1 MSRTITRLSAIT
13 AVMMLA
19 GVAAGAAAQNQPKAI
34 TPLTPSPA
42 PDTTLRYEGTNLWFV
57 ELRSPPA
64 VKGTSMA
71 RLNSEKQ
78 AFRQAAAAAEVSFT
92 ERFAFSKLW
101 NGLSIQVD
109 PVGLSTIS
117 RLPGVK
123 AVYPVGV
130 IPVPEVTG
138 VSPDLETALAMTG
151 ADIAQSQLGFDGTGI
166 KVAVMDTGLDYD
178 HGDLGGDGVQRTNS
192 NVFPT
197 SRVIAG
203 FDLVGDSYNASSISP
218 AFQPVPHPDP
228 FPDDCNGHG
237 THVSG
242 IVGADGNFAAGGARG
257 VAPGVSFGAYRVF
270 GCDGSTTDDVM
281 IAAMERVL
289 ADGMDVL
296 NMSIG
301 DAFNNW
307 PGTPTAVASD
317 NLVDAGVVVVASIGN
332 SGASGVWSAG
342 APGVGAKV
350 TGVASYDNSHV
361 DLPTF
366 HVTPAD
372 ITAGY
377 GNAAAAPPA
386 PTSGSLPMEKTGTP
400 TTANDA
406 CTPIGDM
413 TGKAVLIRRGTCGFY
428 EKARR
433 AQLAGAAAVAL
444 YNNVAGRISPTVAVV
459 GGILDEQ
466 PVTIPVV
473 AISDTEGVAINNAI
487 AAEPQTLNWTAN
499 FDTFVNATGGLI
511 SPFSSYGLAAEL
523 EVKPDIGAPGGLI
536 RSTVPLEAGGYGT
549 NSGTSMAS
557 PHVAGAVALLLESK
571 GWASPTPSQAAAIRG
586 LLQNTAVPA
595 PWQGNPGLGFLDQVH
610 RQGAGMLRIDS
621 AIQAPVSVT
630 PGKLQQGEAGAA
642 RTHTLTLAN
651 HSGSDITYDLTHQ
664 AALSTVGSTFAP
676 GATTSGAAAG
686 GAITFS
692 AASVLVLAGSTA
704 TVDVTIPR
712 PDFGPANKLVYG
724 GYIRFTPQGGGQ
736 VLRVPYAG
744 YGGDYQEFPILT
756 GGGATPPFPK
766 LATWTGFVSADDFRP
781 TFTFPASPVT
791 YTMEKTMEFGRL
803 YADIPALAVHL
814 DHQARFVRVTVLDS
828 AGNPVVSSS
837 PSQTLDPV
845 VSVID
850 FFPRNSTAGGFFGF
864 FWDGRLMSTLPNG
877 KVSSKNMP
885 NGDYQLRFEV
895 LKPLGS
901 EPADVETFTS
911 PTFTI
916 ARP

>member
-1 MSRTITRLSAIT
+1 MSQTITRVSAIT

-19 GVAAGAAAQNQPKAI
+19 GIAAGAAPQSQPKAI
-34 TPLTPSPA
+34 TPLTPAPA
-42 PDTTLRYEGTNLWFV
+42 PDNTIRYEGTNLWFV
-57 ELRSPPA
+57 ELRSSPA

-71 RLNSEKQ
+71 RLNSEKR
-78 AFRQAAAAAEVSFT
+78 AFRQAAADADVSYK

-109 PVGLSTIS
+109 SAGLSTIS

-123 AVYPVGV
+123 AIYPVGV
-130 IPVPEVTG
+130 IPVPEISG

-151 ADIAQSQLGFDGTGI
+151 ADIAQSELGFDGTGI

-197 SRVIAG
+197 SRVVAG

-218 AFQPVPHPDP
+218 NFQPVPQPDP

-257 VAPGVSFGAYRVF
+257 VAPGVTFGAYRVF

-342 APGVGAKV
+342 APGVGNKV

-361 DLPTF
+361 EFPYFTVNDRNVGYAAMTF
-366 HVTPAD
+366 SPA
-372 ITAGY
+372 
-377 GNAAAAPPA
+377 A
-386 PTSGSLPMEKTGTP
+386 PTSGTEEIVNIGR
-400 TTANDA
+400 A
-406 CTPIGDM
+406 CTATLGD
-413 TGKAVLIRRGTCGFY
+413 TLLADPAGKVALAARGDCSFN
-428 EKARR
+428 EKAT
-433 AQLAGAAAVAL
+433 AAINADA
-444 YNNVAGRISPTVAVV
+444 VAVV
-459 GGILDEQ
+459 ISNNIPGVVLGTLGAPIDD
-466 PVTIPVV
+466 VTPVV
-473 AISDTEGVAINNAI
+473 GISLADGDFIRAQPAPVLMTWTD
-487 AAEPQTLNWTAN
+487 QT
-499 FDTFVNATGGLI
+499 DIFVNPSGGLI
-511 SPFSSYGLAAEL
+511 SSFSSYGTAAEL

-536 RSTVPLEAGGYGT
+536 RSTVPLEAGGYDT
-549 NSGTSMAS
+549 ISGTSMAS
-557 PHVAGAVALLLESK
+557 PHVAGAAALLLESK
-571 GWASPTPSQAAAIRG
+571 GWASPTPAQAAAVRG
-586 LLQNTAVPA
+586 LLQNSAVPA

-610 RQGAGMLRIDS
+610 RQGAGMLRIDR
-621 AIQAPVSVT
+621 AIEAPVSVT

-642 RTHTLTLAN
+642 LTHTLTLAN
-651 HSGSDITYDLTHQ
+651 HTGADITYDLSHQ
-664 AALSTVGSTFAP
+664 AALSTFGSTFAP
-676 GATTSGAAAG
+676 SATTSGAANG
-686 GAITFS
+686 GPITFN
-692 AASVLVLAGSTA
+692 AASVLVPSGGTA

-712 PDFGPANKLVYG
+712 PNFGAANKVVYG

-744 YGGDYQEFPILT
+744 FGGDYQGFPILT
-756 GGGATPPFPK
+756 GGGSTPPFPK
-766 LATWTGFVSADDFRP
+766 LATWTGFVSADNFTP

-791 YTMEKTMEFGRL
+791 YTMEKTNEFGRL
-803 YADIPALAVHL
+803 FADIPTLAVHL

-828 AGNPVVSSS
+828 AGNPVVSNS

-845 VSVID
+845 AIDAD
-850 FFPRNSTAGGFFGF
+850 FFPRNSTAGGFFAF
-864 FWDGRLMSTLPNG
+864 SWDGRLMATLPNG

-885 NGDYQLRFEV
+885 NGDYQLRVEV

-901 EPADVETFTS
+901 EPVDVETFTS

-916 ARP
+916 ARPE